1 MKKRYWFF
9 VAVLIGAIFA
19 LEYDV
24 AKRTK
29 NKIEHPQTFASLKA
43 GDAAVENNKVNEPIK
58 TAITFEEKFIGEA
71 QKISSLQSSPE
82 VVDKKLDE
90 LAKVMTNAEIQ
101 KLLLLMTRADQDGD
115 QRAMAVELL
124 SRNKTPEA
132 LQALQDFVVNHQTNE
147 STGWNRQRE
156 FESVLRAQAIE
167 GIASYPRKELALSS
181 LNSLS
186 EHVSESFLRDRI
198 ARSGE
203 YLRNGKVDPIEKQD
217 ENALKKLV
225 E

>member
-1 MKKRYWFF
+1 M
-9 VAVLIGAIFA
+9 
-19 LEYDV
+19 
-24 AKRTK
+24 TK
-29 NKIEHPQTFASLKA
+29 T
-43 GDAAVENNKVNEPIK
+43 
-58 TAITFEEKFIGEA
+58 
-71 QKISSLQSSPE
+71 
-82 VVDKKLDE
+82 
-90 LAKVMTNAEIQ
+90 
-101 KLLLLMTRADQDGD
+101 DQDGD

-132 LQALQDFVVNHQTNE
+132 LQALQDFVIYHQTDG
-147 STGWNRQRE
+147 STGWSRQRE

-167 GIASYPRKELALSS
+167 GIAAYPKKELALSS

-186 EHVSESFLRDRI
+186 QHVSESFLRDRI

-203 YLRNGKVDPIEKQD
+203 YLRHGKTDPIEKQD